1 MGLINFI
8 KHAWNIFNDKNINDS
23 YYNKNNYITV
33 SSFTNP
39 YRPQL
44 TTSNDRSIL
53 AAVYNRIAIDCS
65 QIDIRHVKVDDED
78 KFIETIESDLN
89 DRLTIEANKDQTSKS
104 FIQDVVMSL
113 LDEGYVAIVPIETSL
128 NLKNPSSYDIKSM
141 RTGKIIQWYP
151 DAVQV
156 DLYNDRI
163 GQHQTV
169 TVPKKDVAIIE
180 NPYYEIMNSA
190 NSTLKRIIR
199 KLNLIDY
206 VDEESG
212 SGKLNLILQLPYMV
226 KTDVRK
232 QQAQKRLEDL
242 NEQLK
247 NNRYGIAYTDGT
259 EKITQ
264 LNRSIDNNMNE
275 TVVQLMKM
283 YFTQLGI
290 SENVLN
296 GTAQEAELQ
305 LYRNRTLKPI
315 LEAICDEISRKFITK
330 TGRTQGQRIKYYY
343 DAFELMPI
351 ANLAEVADKFSRN
364 AIMSANEI
372 RQFIGLKPSAQPE
385 ADELSNKNLYN
396 EPKEE
401 IVEEENIP
409 ILQQKISHN
418 TGGENNNEE

>member
-169 TVPKKDVAIIE
+169 TVLKKDVAIIE

-206 VDEESG
+206 LDEESG

-275 TVVQLMKM
+275 TVTQLMKM

-409 ILQQKISHN
+409 ILQQKISRN

>member
-78 KFIETIESDLN
+78 KFIETIDSDLN

-275 TVVQLMKM
+275 TVTQLMKM

-409 ILQQKISHN
+409 ILQQKISRN